1 MSSRNLKGTTMA
13 VITISRQ
20 FGAEGKIIGRRI
32 ADTLGYYYVDEDI
45 IERAVVEIYASSKGR
60 KIFEA
65 EPGDKLKRFIS
76 MLNPFGTSLM
86 ELPLSDKERY
96 IDGYKYVELLNLIMP
111 KIAREG
117 NAVIIGRGG
126 QYVLRGLEDT
136 YHILLVAKEEDRIK
150 FIENDYRV
158 SRERTVQILKR
169 MAKRRTN
176 LYSYFG
182 KKDYDDPK
190 LYDLVLNMSLLSI
203 DKAEELIC
211 KLINC

>member
-1 MSSRNLKGTTMA
+1 MA

-20 FGAEGKIIGRRI
+20 FGAGGKTFGRRL
-32 ADTLGYYYVDEDI
+32 ADTLGYYYADEDI
-45 IERAVVEIYASSKGR
+45 IERAVVEFSVSTDGK
-60 KIFEA
+60 KILET
-65 EPGDKLKRFIS
+65 EPGDKLKKFIS
-76 MLNPFGTSLM
+76 KLNPFGTSLM

-96 IDGYKYVELLNLIMP
+96 IDGYKYVELLSLIIP

-126 QYVLRGLEDT
+126 QYVLRNFEDT
-136 YHILLVAKEEDRIK
+136 YHILLIAKEEDRIK
-150 FIENDYRV
+150 FIENNYRV
-158 SRERTVQILKR
+158 SKARTIQILKR
-169 MAKRRTN
+169 MAKRRAN

-203 DKAEELIC
+203 DKTEELIC
-211 KLINC
+211 KLINS

>member
-1 MSSRNLKGTTMA
+1 MA

-20 FGAEGKIIGRRI
+20 FGAGGKTFGRRL
-32 ADTLGYYYVDEDI
+32 ADTLGYYYADEDI
-45 IERAVVEIYASSKGR
+45 IERAVVEFSVSTDGK
-60 KIFEA
+60 KILET

-76 MLNPFGTSLM
+76 KLNPFGTSLM
-86 ELPLSDKERY
+86 ELPLSDKERF
-96 IDGYKYVELLNLIMP
+96 IDGYRYVELLNLIIP

-126 QYVLRGLEDT
+126 QYVLHDFEDT
-136 YHILLVAKEEDRIK
+136 HHILLMAKEEDRIK
-150 FIENDYRV
+150 FIENNYRV
-158 SRERTVQILKR
+158 SRARTIQILKR
-169 MAKRRTN
+169 MAKRRAN

-211 KLINC
+211 KLIKN